1 MFEQLPVFENKHREE
16 EESTRTSGHSN
27 ETEEEVIVHQKRNG
41 GGGAWENVVDEPENR
56 LVVPKTARNFE
67 EAESFMARKHKERPK
82 MPPFKY
88 EPDPISGYEPSD
100 NLYEK
105 EPIFMIYHARMC
117 GGHNTSE
124 EDLDFLSKKE
134 REWNTEMAGAE
145 SVLKY
150 FKENDSS
157 KEKEL
162 AWEEDFGKSPRRFLQ
177 EDNLEKLKEVSQ
189 EERIF
194 MLAKASRFI
203 GNSPKDFSEYAKVF
217 PEDVE
222 KIKALFINAYMP
234 RDTDI
239 VISPDGLT
247 FKGKYQDEQFV
258 AFKIKEDVLDEDLR
272 KKLFSLSALEINKID
287 PELKN
292 LFISFDYFS
301 EIARKRDMAKAKIPE
316 DFSENATS
324 FFKEYPEASEDFLRI
339 LNDNKLTGKRNL
351 QREDILSEKYEE
363 LDAEDKSRILK
374 EFLEYTQYSMIFR
387 ETFNRPD
394 LKEDYIQKE
403 NSWNIKNRYGPRENF
418 NPQRHSF
425 LYPTEYEPVA
435 FGEETESKHSKDM
448 DEYLDYNP
456 HYKISKIILE
466 EFKNIK
472 SEEEKDQNTKTIVD
486 FWNKNRSPLL
496 MKNACDSL
504 SSQNPSLAAS
514 ELYDLIKKE
523 RGDKDS
529 LLAALYRLELG
540 TMGISEEGMDYLG
553 EKRFDLGEDYN
564 TKEFNAQRITATGAI
579 GIFKGADKE
588 KELIKFFYLEELDS
602 DKIKIN
608 AKLMDMTLETLYMGK
623 LGDTDEEKTKKNECL
638 EELKKNYYK
647 ITNDKI
653 FTETGVRLNNLS
665 FREQGS
671 FVIYFNEADENAKD
685 ELRDFVKEYGEDGI
699 KSFLALE
706 AGDKKDT
713 GRRILEIGKELKPE
727 VAEVIFEKCAEIVD
741 QIEKS
746 KVEIAE
752 MFNEDKDVT
761 DEEIRKINENL
772 VTRMNKLITHFS
784 DEFQTSD
791 NREDLNLNILHELE
805 RYKKDMILMAS
816 VYRTLKKEGRED
828 VKVEDIKDVSF
839 EIITAAEISTQ
850 KDFVAQMKDIYKAN
864 YASRPAFR
872 DKLVENFTNTLE
884 TQGDKTKFY
893 IYAKGG
899 RIIAFNRFDQRGE
912 GRKYFGSFNV
922 DLNVQ
927 NSCIGDALF
936 KASIDKE
943 SKENEIEATC
953 DIFSVATIMY
963 VEKGHFVA
971 TEFIP
976 ASENMEE
983 PIFHIEK
990 GDGYR
995 TEYQDKKQG
1004 EIISEYEERQK
1015 NNLNGENPIILKLDA
1030 EMEKIAE
1037 VSKELLGEKKYLLS
1051 RYFCSE
1057 DRKQVY
1063 CVFEKR

>member
-1 MFEQLPVFENKHREE
+1 MFEQPPVFEKKHGEE
-16 EESTRTSGHSN
+16 EESTRTSGQSQ
-27 ETEEEVIVHQKRNG
+27 EDEEEVIIYQKREKG
-41 GGGAWENVVDEPENR
+41 GDTWEEVVDEPEEH
-56 LVVPKTARNFE
+56 LTLPMTAETLE
-67 EAESFMARKHKERPK
+67 EAIAVMAKRPK
-82 MPPFKY
+82 HTIKTPPY
-88 EPDPISGYEPSD
+88 RPDPIYEWNPYDEAQEIKSISQLFY
-100 NLYEK
+100 NRE
-105 EPIFMIYHARMC
+105 R
-117 GGHNTSE
+117 GGESISE
-124 EDLDFLSKKE
+124 EDSLLLSKKE
-134 REWNTEMAGAE
+134 QEWRKETSDAKDFLG
-145 SVLKY
+145 Y
-150 FKENDSS
+150 FEKNKSS
-157 KEKEL
+157 EEKEL
-162 AWEEDFGKSPRRFLQ
+162 LWEESFGKNPNLFL
-177 EDNLEKLKEVSQ
+177 ETDSLDRLKDIPQ

-203 GNSPKDFSEYAKVF
+203 SNSPKDFAPYAKAF

-222 KIKALFINAYMP
+222 KIKALFIDEYMP
-234 RDTDI
+234 RETDNGEYRDDM
-239 VISPDGLT
+239 V
-247 FKGKYQDEQFV
+247 V
-258 AFKIKEDVLDEDLR
+258 AFKMKEEILDEEL
-272 KKLFSLSALEINKID
+272 KNKLFSLSVLEINRID

-292 LFISFDYFS
+292 LFLSINYFT
-301 EIARKRDMAKAKIPE
+301 EIAQKRNIAKDKMPE
-316 DFSENATS
+316 GFSENTDV
-324 FFKEYPEASEDFLRI
+324 FFKEYPEASDDFVKILNGKNISKKQNLKREDF
-339 LNDNKLTGKRNL
+339 
-351 QREDILSEKYEE
+351 LSEKYEE
-363 LDAEDKSRILK
+363 LGAEDKSRILRK
-374 EFLEYTQYSMIFR
+374 FLEYTQYAMVFR

-394 LKEDYIQKE
+394 IKEEFVEQE
-403 NSWNIKNRYGPRENF
+403 NFYDVKNRYGSSENYDPRR
-418 NPQRHSF
+418 QSL
-425 LYPTEYEPVA
+425 LYSTEYEPVA
-435 FGEETESKHSKDM
+435 YTQETESEHGKDIEM
-448 DEYLDYNP
+448 YLNNNP
-456 HYKISKIILE
+456 HYNISKIILE
-466 EFKNIK
+466 EFKK
-472 SEEEKDQNTKTIVD
+472 TGSAEEKDQNTKTIVG

-496 MKNACDSL
+496 LKNACDSL

-514 ELYDLIKKE
+514 GLYDLIKEEK
-523 RGDKDS
+523 GDKDS

-540 TMGISEEGMDYLG
+540 TMGISENGMDYLG
-553 EKRFDLGEDYN
+553 EKKFDLGDEFN
-564 TKEFNAQRITATGAI
+564 KPEFNAERITNTGAI

-588 KELIKFFYLEELDS
+588 KELMKFFYLEGLDG
-602 DKIKIN
+602 DEIEIK
-608 AKLMDMTLETLYMGK
+608 AKLMDVTLDTLSMEK
-623 LGDTDEEKTKKNECL
+623 LGDTDEEKAKKKECL

-647 ITNDKI
+647 ITNDRI

-671 FVIYFNEADENAKD
+671 FVVYFNEADENAKD
-685 ELRDFVKEYGEDGI
+685 ELRDFVNKYGEEGI

-706 AGDKKDT
+706 AGDKEDT

-746 KVEIAE
+746 KEEIAE

-772 VTRMNKLITHFS
+772 LERANKLITHFS

-791 NREDLNLNILHELE
+791 NREDLELNILHELE
-805 RYKKDMILMAS
+805 RHRKDMILMAS

-872 DKLVENFTNTLE
+872 DKLVEKFTNTLE

-990 GDGYR
+990 GDAYR

-1015 NNLNGENPIILKLDA
+1015 NNINGENPIILKLDA